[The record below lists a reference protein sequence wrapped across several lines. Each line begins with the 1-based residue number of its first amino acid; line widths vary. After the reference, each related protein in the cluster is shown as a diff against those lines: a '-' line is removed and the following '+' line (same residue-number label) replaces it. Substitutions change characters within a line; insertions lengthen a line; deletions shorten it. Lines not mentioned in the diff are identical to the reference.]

1 MRKHGP
7 WTIVASNQVYSDPWI
22 EVTRDQVIRPDGA
35 PGTYGTVRLKSG
47 VSVLAVGKN
56 NRVHLTREFHYA
68 VGRVTL
74 EAVSGG
80 IEHDEPSQLAAER
93 ELAEELGLK
102 AHTWSYMG
110 RLDPFTS
117 AIHSTVDLY
126 LAEELEECPTNP
138 EGTELIEHVAM
149 DLYEAIKLIGNEIT
163 HSPTCVLL
171 MMLERRSKAGQQTL

>member
-7 WTIVASNQVYSDPWI
+7 WTIVETREVYSDPWI
-22 EVTRDQVIRPDGA
+22 VVKRDEVIRPDGE

-47 VSVLAVGKN
+47 VTVLALDED
-56 NRVHLTREFHYA
+56 RQVHLTREFHYA
-68 VGRVTL
+68 VGRDTL

-80 IEHDEPSQLAAER
+80 IEDDEPAQLAAER

-102 AHTWSYMG
+102 ARRWTHLG

-126 LAEELEECPTNP
+126 LAEDLEKGPTNP
-138 EGTELIEHVAM
+138 EGTELIEHVIM
-149 DLYEAIKLIGNEIT
+149 GLDEAAALIGDEIT

-171 MMLERRSKAGQQTL
+171 LLLQQRLRASST